1 MTASTVVS
9 ALLFHWIA
17 RFGVPSHVTTDQG
30 RQFES
35 SLFKELTRVLGVK
48 HIRTTAYHPQAN
60 GLIERWHRTL
70 KAAICCK
77 DTTRWSEHLPLF
89 LLGLRTT
96 YKEDIGASPAELV
109 YGTTLTIPAE
119 FVAEKPP
126 PPDQSDFA
134 ETLREAM
141 SNIRPTKTAWHTNRT
156 AFVHADLN
164 KCTHVFV
171 RNDTV
176 RPALTTPYQGPYRI
190 LQRSS
195 KSFQILVNGQTSWV
209 SIDRLKPAYIAEDP
223 PESARKRTPSADITP
238 STEQPSLTQ
247 EPTSSPASRQTAVP
261 TAIRNPP
268 PPILRQRTDDNI
280 STGVTRSQ
288 RRVIIPLRYR

>member
-77 DTTRWSEHLPLF
+77 DTTRW
-89 LLGLRTT
+89 
-96 YKEDIGASPAELV
+96 KLV

-209 SIDRLKPAYIAEDP
+209 SIDRLKPAYIVEDP